1 MGSRGRTVRPRNPS
15 CRRPRRTGGT
25 RSHSS
30 RSSRWSPDRRYT
42 WASSKRT
49 ATWRRSRDRSL
60 RRSRV
65 LDGPMST
72 SISIRP
78 ARSPEQRVARALA
91 ALPDRIVLLLFWTSI
106 TVSVPVMLNAF
117 DPRIVVPLLAM
128 VVAATWR
135 LMPSRTPHSWPWV
148 VSSLA
153 ILIGVLAWVLVH
165 LPHASA
171 YVVVT
176 RDPGFLTLEGIWLSN
191 NPAPDLPIG
200 SAAGVADMVDGVF
213 ARSARST
220 EVGGSLH
227 VQGAKLLPA
236 LLALTGWV
244 GGDRA
249 VLAANLLIGAV
260 TLLALY
266 GLARRVVGPVWA
278 LLPTV
283 ALAGSMP
290 LGAFSRAAYTEPLV
304 AALILGGLMMTWS
317 AFETRAWW
325 RHAIGAA
332 MIGATA
338 LARIDGAATVIG
350 LIAGLALAAAA
361 PVGPVARRRLQKALL
376 VAVPVSLAMVLMGYL
391 DLRLHSPGYLA
402 DLKSQF
408 QLLTV
413 ALIATALLGLLIA
426 LPRFWDPV
434 RTAAVRHRNLVGG
447 AGAAL
452 VGAIAAVLI
461 TRPLWAVSYTHLR
474 AHETD

>member
-49 ATWRRSRDRSL
+49 ATWRRSRDRRRL
-60 RRSRV
+60 RSRV

-220 EVGGSLH
+220 EVGGLSLIH
-227 VQGAKLLPA
+227 ISEP
-236 LLALTGWV
+236 T
-244 GGDRA
+244 RRTPISYA
-249 VLAANLLIGAV
+249 V
-260 TLLALY
+260 
-266 GLARRVVGPVWA
+266 
-278 LLPTV
+278 
-283 ALAGSMP
+283 
-290 LGAFSRAAYTEPLV
+290 FC
-304 AALILGGLMMTWS
+304 
-317 AFETRAWW
+317 
-325 RHAIGAA
+325 
-332 MIGATA
+332 
-338 LARIDGAATVIG
+338 
-350 LIAGLALAAAA
+350 
-361 PVGPVARRRLQKALL
+361 
-376 VAVPVSLAMVLMGYL
+376 
-391 DLRLHSPGYLA
+391 
-402 DLKSQF
+402 LKK
-408 QLLTV
+408 
-413 ALIATALLGLLIA
+413 
-426 LPRFWDPV
+426 
-434 RTAAVRHRNLVGG
+434 
-447 AGAAL
+447 
-452 VGAIAAVLI
+452 
-461 TRPLWAVSYTHLR
+461 
-474 AHETD
+474 

>member
-49 ATWRRSRDRSL
+49 ATWRRSRDRRRL
-60 RRSRV
+60 RSRV

-176 RDPGFLTLEGIWLSN
+176 GDHHIGRRVWEVDEHPGQDPDQDCERRHDPRPGVRGSRRHQSPGGRDDHGQQGHDDPGIEGVEHDRDGHGDACPEQQKDDPVGQGREGARDP
-191 NPAPDLPIG
+191 
-200 SAAGVADMVDGVF
+200 
-213 ARSARST
+213 
-220 EVGGSLH
+220 
-227 VQGAKLLPA
+227 
-236 LLALTGWV
+236 
-244 GGDRA
+244 
-249 VLAANLLIGAV
+249 
-260 TLLALY
+260 
-266 GLARRVVGPVWA
+266 
-278 LLPTV
+278 
-283 ALAGSMP
+283 
-290 LGAFSRAAYTEPLV
+290 
-304 AALILGGLMMTWS
+304 
-317 AFETRAWW
+317 
-325 RHAIGAA
+325 
-332 MIGATA
+332 
-338 LARIDGAATVIG
+338 
-350 LIAGLALAAAA
+350 
-361 PVGPVARRRLQKALL
+361 
-376 VAVPVSLAMVLMGYL
+376 
-391 DLRLHSPGYLA
+391 
-402 DLKSQF
+402 
-408 QLLTV
+408 
-413 ALIATALLGLLIA
+413 LLG
-426 LPRFWDPV
+426 
-434 RTAAVRHRNLVGG
+434 
-447 AGAAL
+447 
-452 VGAIAAVLI
+452 
-461 TRPLWAVSYTHLR
+461 
-474 AHETD
+474 